1 MNSNDLT
8 SQIEKLILEL
18 EQSQKEKLSKERSDR
33 MKTTVLADS
42 TILKAMELVRK
53 NKISVINERTFLV
66 IGSSNENYHVMKSEK
81 YGLVCIN
88 TAKKSIC
95 CGWKFKKNCKHCQSV
110 RIFSKKNLIMTNLA
124 FHPHTFV
131 LVCDNFQSVCDIL
144 N

>member
-42 TILKAMELVRK
+42 TRLKAMALVRK

-81 YGLVCIN
+81 HGLVCIN
-88 TAKKSIC
+88 TTKKLIC
-95 CGWKFKKNCKHCQSV
+95 RGWKFKRNCKHCESV
-110 RIFSKKNLIMTNLA
+110 KIFSKKNNI
-124 FHPHTFV
+124 
-131 LVCDNFQSVCDIL
+131 
-144 N
+144 